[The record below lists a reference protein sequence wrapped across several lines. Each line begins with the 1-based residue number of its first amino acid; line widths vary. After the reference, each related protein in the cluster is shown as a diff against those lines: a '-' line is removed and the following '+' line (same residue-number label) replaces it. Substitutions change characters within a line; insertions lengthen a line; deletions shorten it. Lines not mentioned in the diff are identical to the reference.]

1 MTQAQARYDQLDPLA
16 QAIHAALLAEL
27 DKLGFIPGTITI
39 ADPAQ
44 VGYRL
49 ERDPASGEHSLVGE
63 WRDPRGQKLGGL
75 VFHQDGSFFVEHDV
89 IRSHPRDDRWFVE
102 AVNAWGRDFDIRA
115 EPRLLPVPE

>member
-1 MTQAQARYDQLDPLA
+1 MTQAQARYDQIDPLA

-39 ADPAQ
+39 ADPAK

-75 VFHQDGSFFVEHDV
+75 VFHEDGSFFVEHDV

-115 EPRLLPVPE
+115 EPRLLPLPK